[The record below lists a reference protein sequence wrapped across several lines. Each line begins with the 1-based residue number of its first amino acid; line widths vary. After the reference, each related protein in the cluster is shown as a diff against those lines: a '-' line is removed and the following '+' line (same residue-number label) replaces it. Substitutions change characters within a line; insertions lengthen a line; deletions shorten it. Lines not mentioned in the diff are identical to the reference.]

1 MPSLTQMF
9 MVDLKII
16 CCLCFDVFIHFHQIL
31 VRVMK
36 INEYTQI
43 LESVVNEI
51 VVVPIERCC
60 EQSNRK

>member
-1 MPSLTQMF
+1 
-9 MVDLKII
+9 
-16 CCLCFDVFIHFHQIL
+16 
-31 VRVMK
+31 MK